1 MSDLLKKAY
10 EAALTA
16 KQASEKRRDE
26 LQARYDQFKESTL
39 CMWEN
44 LDLKEEKFT
53 LKDETCLSVSHKG
66 LAFNCPVTHA
76 ILTEAEEVLAAYLD
90 DETKKYAE
98 MYSR

>member
-10 EAALTA
+10 EAALAA

-53 LKDETCLSVSHKG
+53 LKDGTCLSVSHKG
-66 LAFNCPVTHA
+66 LGFNCPATYAV
-76 ILTEAEEVLAAYLD
+76 LTEAEEILADYL
-90 DETKKYAE
+90 ENEAKKYDE
-98 MYSR
+98 IYNC

>member
-10 EAALTA
+10 EAALAA

-26 LQARYDQFKESTL
+26 LQARYDQFKESTI

-44 LDLKEEKFT
+44 LNLKEEKFT
-53 LKDETCLSVSHKG
+53 LKDGTCLSVSHKG